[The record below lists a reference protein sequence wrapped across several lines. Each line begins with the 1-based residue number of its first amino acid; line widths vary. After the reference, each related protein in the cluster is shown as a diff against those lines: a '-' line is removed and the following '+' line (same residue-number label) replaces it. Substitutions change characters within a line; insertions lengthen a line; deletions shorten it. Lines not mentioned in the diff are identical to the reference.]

1 MKKLLL
7 VILCVSVISPS
18 FAFADNKSE
27 KRGNGNSHKSAQMA
41 QKNEKKEE
49 KRERKEEKKELK
61 SLRKDNDN
69 DNDDKRHYAT
79 TTATTTTPI
88 QIAKKIN
95 YFLCKTDSGWNIVPL
110 EGVKNKNNSKALGRF
125 CMKLPYG
132 FAKRLYNAP
141 ATTTPDIVAPVITFV
156 TASAVTPTSAA
167 ISWNTNEATNGN
179 VYFSTSTP
187 VNLSTATTLGTTTL
201 STLHSFNLAGLTA
214 STTYY
219 YVVKSSD
226 AANNTASS
234 TQQSFVTPA
243 VADTIVPV
251 ISSVA
256 SSGIA
261 STTATVSWNTNE
273 LATGKLYFGTSTPL
287 TAFVSTTTLSLAH
300 SFNPTGLTASTTY
313 QLLVES
319 ADSANNIA
327 TTTASLVTT
336 N

>member
-7 VILCVSVISPS
+7 VILCASIISPS
-18 FAFADNKSE
+18 FAFADSKSE
-27 KRGNGNSHKSAQMA
+27 KRENGNSHKSAQIA

-49 KRERKEEKKELK
+49 KREKKEEKKEIR

-69 DNDDKRHYAT
+69 KRHYAT
-79 TTATTTTPI
+79 TTATTTQPV

-95 YFLCKTDSGWNIVPL
+95 YFLCKTDSGWSIVPL
-110 EGVKNKNNSKALGRF
+110 EGVKNKNSSKALGRF

-132 FAKRLYNAP
+132 FAKRFYGTP
-141 ATTTPDIVAPVITFV
+141 VATTTPDIVAPVI
-156 TASAVTPTSAA
+156 SG
-167 ISWNTNEATNGN
+167 I
-179 VYFSTSTP
+179 
-187 VNLSTATTLGTTTL
+187 TT
-201 STLHSFNLAGLTA
+201 
-214 STTYY
+214 
-219 YVVKSSD
+219 
-226 AANNTASS
+226 
-234 TQQSFVTPA
+234 
-243 VADTIVPV
+243 
-251 ISSVA
+251 
-256 SSGIA
+256 SGIA

-300 SFNPTGLTASTTY
+300 SFNLTGLTASTTY

>member
-7 VILCVSVISPS
+7 VILCASIISPS

-27 KRGNGNSHKSAQMA
+27 KRGNDNSHKSAQIE

-49 KRERKEEKKELK
+49 KREKKEEKKEIK
-61 SLRKDNDN
+61 SLRKDN

-79 TTATTTTPI
+79 TTATTTPPV

-110 EGVKNKNNSKALGRF
+110 EGIKNKNSSKALGKF

-132 FAKRLYNAP
+132 FAKKFYNAP
-141 ATTTPDIVAPVITFV
+141 ATTTPDVVA
-156 TASAVTPTSAA
+156 
-167 ISWNTNEATNGN
+167 
-179 VYFSTSTP
+179 
-187 VNLSTATTLGTTTL
+187 
-201 STLHSFNLAGLTA
+201 
-214 STTYY
+214 
-219 YVVKSSD
+219 
-226 AANNTASS
+226 
-234 TQQSFVTPA
+234 
-243 VADTIVPV
+243 PV

-300 SFNPTGLTASTTY
+300 SFVLTGLTASTTY
-313 QLLVES
+313 SLLVES